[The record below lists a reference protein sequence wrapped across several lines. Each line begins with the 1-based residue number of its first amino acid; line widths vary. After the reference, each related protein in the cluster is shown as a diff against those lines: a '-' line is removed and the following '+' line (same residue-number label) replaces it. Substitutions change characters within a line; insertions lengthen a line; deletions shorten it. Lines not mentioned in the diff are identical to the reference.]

1 MSKKEILK
9 TFEEFSEAV
18 LRLVAQYD
26 QNIDRQQRDG
36 LFDKVKQIRVAYLKG
51 AKGAVD
57 RRLRMEQMD
66 ILQFLSIG
74 GEFFITNFSVEKYK
88 ESLKRP
94 AKITREEISLKM
106 KKEKANQELLKK
118 ARERTITK
126 PPKKQLT
133 ISERAV
139 NYLYGQSKMKGIA
152 RFGSRGHKLDYKL
165 MWAVDFLSSELS
177 KQCGFDKAKKSEM
190 VLFKTPSEFFS
201 FVGDIKGGL
210 VSSNYTFVDIQ
221 FKASEVRKWLGF
233 TSNEMSLKD
242 VVGLFKGLQEV
253 IFEAEGE
260 PILRDAEK
268 NEWVKTTVSDTLYGL
283 RRDNLGIVSNRWKTK
298 DVVLTLRFD
307 NIMSWLFI
315 ANLSC
320 GRVGQIT
327 LPKNARHEL
336 DGYEQNVLRWVRLWK
351 KPRPINVFDLASVA
365 GLKSKRVDELIG
377 SLKRI
382 LTDLKNKSYIKDFE
396 ATDRGK
402 NTWFVI
408 IKDEKL

>member
-1 MSKKEILK
+1 MSNQEILK

-18 LRLVAQYD
+18 LRLADKNYD
-26 QNIDRQQRDG
+26 NTIREQREQSCDE
-36 LFDKVKQIRVAYLKG
+36 VKEIRVAYLRG
-51 AKGAVD
+51 TKGAVE
-57 RRLRMEQMD
+57 RRRRMDQMD
-66 ILQFLSIG
+66 KMQFHPMMPAH
-74 GEFFITNFSVEKYK
+74 FFVGRLDSAE
-88 ESLKRP
+88 
-94 AKITREEISLKM
+94 KITLEETEEKL
-106 KKEKANQELLKK
+106 KKEKANQELRK
-118 ARERTITK
+118 AMEGTIIK
-126 PPKKQLT
+126 PPRKKLT

-152 RFGSRGHKLDYKL
+152 RFGSRGRKLDYKL

-177 KQCGFDKAKKSEM
+177 KQCGFSEAKKSEM
-190 VLFKTPSEFFS
+190 VLFKTPFEFFR
-201 FVGDIKGGL
+201 FVGDIKDGL
-210 VSSNYTFVDIQ
+210 VPFNDTFVDLQ

-268 NEWVKTTVSDTLYGL
+268 NEWVKTTVSDTLYSL
-283 RRDNLGIVSNRWKTK
+283 RRDSLGIVSNRWKTK
-298 DVVLTLRFD
+298 DVVLILRFA

-320 GRVGQIT
+320 GKVGRIT

-336 DGYEQNVLRWVRLWK
+336 DGYGQNILRELRLWK
-351 KPRPINVFDLASVA
+351 KPRAYNVFDLASVA

-382 LTDLKNKSYIKDFE
+382 LTDLKDKSYIKDFE
-396 ATDRGK
+396 ATGKGK

-408 IKDEKL
+408 VKDEKL